1 MNKII
6 TDELIN
12 ERLEAKGF
20 GDKQADQPWEARKSV
35 MDHFDIFFTD
45 NWTDKADFYVY
56 PESTSDGYEVWVATE
71 DIRSISLSED
81 VHYYDSNLGE
91 PLEEFI
97 RYSNGDNDFPS
108 IIYVDDEEAHYVEYA
123 IEQLFCYLA
132 ERFTEEVT
140 DELINEG
147 YELEE
152 VLD

>member
-1 MNKII
+1 MSKKI

-20 GDKQADQPWEARKSV
+20 GDKQANQPWELRKSV

-45 NWTDKADFYVY
+45 RWTDKADFYIY
-56 PESTSDGYEVWVATE
+56 PESTYDGYEVWVATE
-71 DIRSISLSED
+71 DIRSINLSEN
-81 VHYYDSNLGE
+81 VYYYDSDLGE
-91 PLEEFI
+91 ALEEFI
-97 RYSNGDNDFPS
+97 RYSNGDGEFPS

-123 IEQLFCYLA
+123 MEQLFIYLS
-132 ERFTEEVT
+132 ERFEEEVT
-140 DELINEG
+140 EELINEG

>member
-45 NWTDKADFYVY
+45 RWTDKADFYVY
-56 PESTSDGYEVWVATE
+56 PESTSDGYEVWVATP

-108 IIYVDDEEAHYVEYA
+108 IIYVDDEEAHYIDYA
-123 IEQLFCYLA
+123 IEQLFYYLA

-147 YELEE
+147 YELANTEQ
-152 VLD
+152 

>member
-1 MNKII
+1 MSKII

-20 GDKQADQPWEARKSV
+20 GDKQVDHPWEARKSV

-45 NWTDKADFYVY
+45 KWTDKADFYIY

-71 DIRSISLSED
+71 DIRSINLSED

-97 RYSNGDNDFPS
+97 RYSNGDSDFPS
-108 IIYVDDEEAHYVEYA
+108 IIYVDDEEADYVEYA
-123 IEQLFCYLA
+123 MEQLFIYLA
-132 ERFTEEVT
+132 ERFEEEVT